1 MRARRAAFITTTP
14 ESGHDGG
21 TCTREPRLCRPV
33 PWLLGY
39 VVLIHGSGRSDA
51 GRLLPSPPSMTMG
64 ELVEP
69 AGLAPAP
76 CGLKVR
82 CATLTPQLRGA
93 RAGTRTRNCGLA
105 DRRVALTLRTHL
117 NSKNILRCLQR
128 SVVDAVRTPSGLSKD
143 GVQISPCRLRPPAGF
158 MEIR

>member
-1 MRARRAAFITTTP
+1 
-14 ESGHDGG
+14 
-21 TCTREPRLCRPV
+21 
-33 PWLLGY
+33 
-39 VVLIHGSGRSDA
+39 
-51 GRLLPSPPSMTMG
+51 MTMG

-82 CATLTPQLRGA
+82 CAALTPQLRGA

-117 NSKNILRCLQR
+117 KLSPAGLGRRLASWKSDRAQ
-128 SVVDAVRTPSGLSKD
+128 RTPVSD
-143 GVQISPCRLRPPAGF
+143 
-158 MEIR
+158 